1 MSIKKELKMKCEQNK
16 IKSNE
21 KAERYNKNR
30 FVDVDFGDIK
40 VKVDRTGKYVN
51 ANEVKAI
58 IRDVFYV
65 GSKIEPMKKLSLS
78 SVCDVYYDLVCDK
91 IIGNEIRMRVC

>member
-1 MSIKKELKMKCEQNK
+1 MSAKQDKQRFQENK
-16 IKSNE
+16 IKSNK
-21 KAERYNKNR
+21 KAERYNENR
-30 FVDVDFGDIK
+30 FVDVDLGDIK

-51 ANEVKAI
+51 EREVKEVI
-58 IRDVFYV
+58 KDLFYV
-65 GSKIEPMKKLSLS
+65 GSKIEPQKKLSLS